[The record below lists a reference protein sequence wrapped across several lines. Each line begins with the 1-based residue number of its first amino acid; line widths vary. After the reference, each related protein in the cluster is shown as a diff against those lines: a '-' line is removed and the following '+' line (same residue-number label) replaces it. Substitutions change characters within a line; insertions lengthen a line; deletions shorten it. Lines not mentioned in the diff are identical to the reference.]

1 MTNDD
6 EQQKAVTALFDR
18 IAPTYDF
25 LNTLLSLGVDRRW
38 RRKLIQWIP
47 DPHQD
52 GDQGGTQGETKV
64 RRQLLDVATGS
75 GDVVLMA
82 ARKLRSYQKFLAVDV
97 SENMLSVAL
106 RKKARLQLAV
116 DVDFVLADGR
126 AIPVKEAS
134 FDTITISFGL
144 RNIPSASDALQEFYR
159 VLRPGGSLLVL
170 EFFPARGG
178 LALRIFELY
187 FRVVLPMIAG
197 FFTRKSDYRYLPQSV
212 KKFQSVSEL
221 DQLARRAGF
230 IPQGKHRFMLGIC
243 YLMRWKKSPKSGRP
257 LHRESDL

>member
-25 LNTLLSLGVDRRW
+25 LNTLLSLGIDRKW

-47 DPHQD
+47 DPSHD
-52 GDQGGTQGETKV
+52 GKST
-64 RRQLLDVATGS
+64 RPRQLLDVATGS

-82 ARKLRSYQKFLAVDV
+82 ARKLRSYQDFLGVDV
-97 SENMLSVAL
+97 SENMLAVAR
-106 RKKARLQLAV
+106 RKQESLQLAANV
-116 DVDFVLADGR
+116 EFLLADGR
-126 AIPVKEAS
+126 AMPVKESS

-144 RNIPSASDALQEFYR
+144 RNIPSTSDALQEFHR

-178 LALRIFELY
+178 LALRAFEFY
-187 FRVVLPMIAG
+187 FQVILPFIAG
-197 FFTRKSDYRYLPQSV
+197 LFTRKSDYTYLPQSV
-212 KKFQSVSEL
+212 QKFRSVSEL
-221 DQLARRAGF
+221 DKMAQEKGF

-243 YLMRWKKSPKSGRP
+243 YLMRWKKSPK
-257 LHRESDL
+257 